1 MSPRKDHFGVAELK
15 AHLSECLREVR
26 KGHSVTVLDRDQP
39 IARIIPIQGETPGL
53 MIRSALS
60 PLKDL
65 VLPRPL
71 PRKRE
76 VDSLAALLEERQS
89 GR

>member
-1 MSPRKDHFGVAELK
+1 MGVAELK

-26 KGHSVTVLDRDQP
+26 NGHSVTVLDREQP
-39 IARIIPIQGETPGL
+39 IARIIPIQGNTPGL
-53 MIRSALS
+53 TVRNALR
-60 PLKDL
+60 PFKDL

-76 VDSLAALLEERQS
+76 VDSLSALLEERQNQ
-89 GR
+89 R